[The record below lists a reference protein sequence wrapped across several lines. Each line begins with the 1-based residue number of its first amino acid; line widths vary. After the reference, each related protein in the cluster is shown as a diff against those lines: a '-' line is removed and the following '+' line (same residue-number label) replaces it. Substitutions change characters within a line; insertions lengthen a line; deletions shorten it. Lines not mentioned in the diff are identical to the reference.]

1 MSVNF
6 ADILFWWDGFAGRK
20 VSGTDY
26 TKLYDLS
33 NTTDPTFST
42 NNPAFIKNGDVVYAG
57 VDGTKVMPVGQA
69 PGQGTV
75 MFWGDVTRNTSSV
88 VHLFSSN
95 AASPDH
101 INLRVNTDGTM
112 TARGRGGEVSSSALE
127 WQPNGNLERWFFVL
141 QYTASAIK
149 VWRGNIVGNL
159 ELVIDTTHTQT
170 STTPDTILVGTDRAS
185 ANQTNVKCA
194 FLLSTTQIVSA
205 QTIEDV
211 YVGKIPIAKIKGTPE
226 YAAEYFLK
234 AKIGD
239 DSGTLETLQEH
250 IDLLTKLRDEEV
262 YNSTTIGLVAGAY
275 KADKWYSFKGSDMD
289 VVRAT
294 SGTRINRS
302 GVLTTEGN
310 NIVRADYN
318 GGVLKGNNVEPS
330 ATNLLQR
337 SEEFDNAYWTKTG
350 TTVPTVTANA
360 IAAPDGNT
368 TADLL
373 TGTGGI
379 SMRLQRTLTV
389 TTGAHTLSF
398 YVKNNTETIARFNVF
413 DGSTD
418 RGAAFTFAS
427 ESFTSVSANLTVGF
441 EKLNDGWYRIF
452 GTYPSFG
459 TTTANVQLFVSGTLS
474 LYYWGAQLETGSVAT
489 SYIKTDRIHRN
500 PQRRQHQQNGD
511 IERNRADRGGCVG
524 GGG

>member
-1 MSVNF
+1 MDTVLLSRPAYVRR
-6 ADILFWWDGFAGRK
+6 ADAQFNAFRQK
-20 VSGTDY
+20 V
-26 TKLYDLS
+26 L
-33 NTTDPTFST
+33 
-42 NNPAFIKNGDVVYAG
+42 
-57 VDGTKVMPVGQA
+57 
-69 PGQGTV
+69 
-75 MFWGDVTRNTSSV
+75 
-88 VHLFSSN
+88 
-95 AASPDH
+95 
-101 INLRVNTDGTM
+101 TDG
-112 TARGRGGEVSSSALE
+112 
-127 WQPNGNLERWFFVL
+127 
-141 QYTASAIK
+141 
-149 VWRGNIVGNL
+149 
-159 ELVIDTTHTQT
+159 
-170 STTPDTILVGTDRAS
+170 
-185 ANQTNVKCA
+185 
-194 FLLSTTQIVSA
+194 
-205 QTIEDV
+205 
-211 YVGKIPIAKIKGTPE
+211 
-226 YAAEYFLK
+226 
-234 AKIGD
+234 
-239 DSGTLETLQEH
+239 GTLETPFETKRLLRKLAQE
-250 IDLLTKLRDEEV
+250 DVLDDV
-262 YNSTTIGLVAGAY
+262 TIGLVAGAY
-275 KADKWYSFKGSDMD
+275 KAGKWYSFKGSDMD

-310 NIVRADYN
+310 NIVRADYDD
-318 GGVLKGNNVEPS
+318 GVLKGNNVEPS

-489 SYIKTDRIHRN
+489 SYIKTTNATATRN
-500 PQRRQHQQNGD
+500 DDNISKTGISSEIGQTEGAVLVEFDLQNVDSGL
-511 IERNRADRGGCVG
+511 NRYIISIDDGTTTNRLILNIFTNDTLFSIVG
-524 GGG
+524 GVTRAMDKPPVGKYKVMIVYDALGFRTYRNSELIDNYVGAYTIPTWNRINIGMSVITPNRQFNDHIRSATIFDKAIPEATAIRLTT

>member
-1 MSVNF
+1 MDTVLLSRPAYVRR
-6 ADILFWWDGFAGRK
+6 ADAQF
-20 VSGTDY
+20 
-26 TKLYDLS
+26 
-33 NTTDPTFST
+33 N
-42 NNPAFIKNGDVVYAG
+42 AFRQK
-57 VDGTKVMPVGQA
+57 
-69 PGQGTV
+69 
-75 MFWGDVTRNTSSV
+75 
-88 VHLFSSN
+88 
-95 AASPDH
+95 
-101 INLRVNTDGTM
+101 
-112 TARGRGGEVSSSALE
+112 
-127 WQPNGNLERWFFVL
+127 
-141 QYTASAIK
+141 
-149 VWRGNIVGNL
+149 
-159 ELVIDTTHTQT
+159 VID
-170 STTPDTILVGTDRAS
+170 DG
-185 ANQTNVKCA
+185 
-194 FLLSTTQIVSA
+194 
-205 QTIEDV
+205 
-211 YVGKIPIAKIKGTPE
+211 
-226 YAAEYFLK
+226 
-234 AKIGD
+234 
-239 DSGTLETLQEH
+239 GTLETPFETKRLLRKLAQE
-250 IDLLTKLRDEEV
+250 DVLDDV
-262 YNSTTIGLVAGAY
+262 TIGLVAGAY
-275 KADKWYSFKGSDMD
+275 KAGKWYSFKGSDMD

-294 SGTRINRS
+294 SGTRVNRS

-330 ATNLLQR
+330 ATNLVLR
-337 SEEFDNAYWTKTG
+337 SEEFDNASWTKTG

-489 SYIKTDRIHRN
+489 SYIKTTDATATRN
-500 PQRRQHQQNGD
+500 ADNISKTGISSEIGQTEGAILVEVDLRELSNRTLINLSIDDANGTTRTQNRVALDFTGFPTFRYRVID
-511 IERNRADRGGCVG
+511 SNVEQCNITGSVVAGVNKILAIYKTNEFRAYINGAQIGSTDTSGTIPSLGRAYIGQNIVSTADTFFNDHIRSATIFDKAIPEATAIRLTT
-524 GGG
+524 

>member
-1 MSVNF
+1 M
-6 ADILFWWDGFAGRK
+6 D
-20 VSGTDY
+20 
-26 TKLYDLS
+26 
-33 NTTDPTFST
+33 
-42 NNPAFIKNGDVVYAG
+42 
-57 VDGTKVMPVGQA
+57 
-69 PGQGTV
+69 TV
-75 MFWGDVTRNTSSV
+75 
-88 VHLFSSN
+88 
-95 AASPDH
+95 
-101 INLRVNTDGTM
+101 
-112 TARGRGGEVSSSALE
+112 
-127 WQPNGNLERWFFVL
+127 
-141 QYTASAIK
+141 
-149 VWRGNIVGNL
+149 
-159 ELVIDTTHTQT
+159 
-170 STTPDTILVGTDRAS
+170 
-185 ANQTNVKCA
+185 
-194 FLLSTTQIVSA
+194 LLSRPAYVRRADA
-205 QTIEDV
+205 QFNAFRQKV
-211 YVGKIPIAKIKGTPE
+211 
-226 YAAEYFLK
+226 L
-234 AKIGD
+234 D
-239 DSGTLETLQEH
+239 DGGTLETSFETKRLLRKLAQE
-250 IDLLTKLRDEEV
+250 DVLDDV
-262 YNSTTIGLVAGAY
+262 TIGLVAGAY

-310 NIVRADYN
+310 NIVRADYD

-489 SYIKTDRIHRN
+489 SYIKTTNATATRN
-500 PQRRQHQQNGD
+500 ADNISKTGISSEIGQTEGAVLVEVDLQSNPRSN
-511 IERNRADRGGCVG
+511 RNKANDMITTKYPPRPKRSYSITSKR
-524 GGG
+524 

>member
-1 MSVNF
+1 MDTVLLSRPAYVRR
-6 ADILFWWDGFAGRK
+6 ADAQF
-20 VSGTDY
+20 
-26 TKLYDLS
+26 
-33 NTTDPTFST
+33 N
-42 NNPAFIKNGDVVYAG
+42 AFRQK
-57 VDGTKVMPVGQA
+57 
-69 PGQGTV
+69 
-75 MFWGDVTRNTSSV
+75 
-88 VHLFSSN
+88 
-95 AASPDH
+95 
-101 INLRVNTDGTM
+101 
-112 TARGRGGEVSSSALE
+112 
-127 WQPNGNLERWFFVL
+127 
-141 QYTASAIK
+141 
-149 VWRGNIVGNL
+149 
-159 ELVIDTTHTQT
+159 VID
-170 STTPDTILVGTDRAS
+170 DGV
-185 ANQTNVKCA
+185 
-194 FLLSTTQIVSA
+194 
-205 QTIEDV
+205 
-211 YVGKIPIAKIKGTPE
+211 
-226 YAAEYFLK
+226 
-234 AKIGD
+234 
-239 DSGTLETLQEH
+239 TLETSFETKRLLRKLAQE
-250 IDLLTKLRDEEV
+250 DVLDDV
-262 YNSTTIGLVAGAY
+262 TIGLVAGAY

-310 NIVRADYN
+310 NIVRADYD

-489 SYIKTDRIHRN
+489 SYIKTEGSTATRNADNISKTGISSEIGQTEGAVLVEVDLTRGASATRRIFTASDNAFDNAFLLNQRTQNDFEVIFRFDGENLTTRIQGGSVVDGTNSLLLTYASGN
-500 PQRRQHQQNGD
+500 PFELYFNGQKLPLGNVFNGFASPVD
-511 IERNRADRGGCVG
+511 TVFLGQTQSNANFMQGNYRSATIFNKAIPEATAIRLTT
-524 GGG
+524 

>member
-1 MSVNF
+1 MDTVLLSRPAYVRR
-6 ADILFWWDGFAGRK
+6 ADAQF
-20 VSGTDY
+20 
-26 TKLYDLS
+26 
-33 NTTDPTFST
+33 N
-42 NNPAFIKNGDVVYAG
+42 AFRQK
-57 VDGTKVMPVGQA
+57 
-69 PGQGTV
+69 
-75 MFWGDVTRNTSSV
+75 
-88 VHLFSSN
+88 
-95 AASPDH
+95 
-101 INLRVNTDGTM
+101 
-112 TARGRGGEVSSSALE
+112 
-127 WQPNGNLERWFFVL
+127 
-141 QYTASAIK
+141 
-149 VWRGNIVGNL
+149 
-159 ELVIDTTHTQT
+159 VID
-170 STTPDTILVGTDRAS
+170 DG
-185 ANQTNVKCA
+185 
-194 FLLSTTQIVSA
+194 
-205 QTIEDV
+205 
-211 YVGKIPIAKIKGTPE
+211 
-226 YAAEYFLK
+226 
-234 AKIGD
+234 
-239 DSGTLETLQEH
+239 GTLETPFETKRLLRKLAQE
-250 IDLLTKLRDEEV
+250 DVLDDV
-262 YNSTTIGLVAGAY
+262 TIGLVAGAY
-275 KADKWYSFKGSDMD
+275 KAGKWYSFKGSDMD

-489 SYIKTDRIHRN
+489 SYIKTTDATATRN
-500 PQRRQHQQNGD
+500 ADNISKTGISSEIGQTEGAVLVECD
-511 IERNRADRGGCVG
+511 LRAVAGTLFALKGTG
-524 GGG
+524 GGNDNFLQISKSIGQNAIRYAFGGSALTGFNISGTTPLVSQIIKILCRYSIADGVLTLNTFINGTKRTDILSTLSTQVPSNFNQVILGGSTIGSGEVNDHIRSATIFNKAIPEATAIRLTT

>member
-1 MSVNF
+1 MDTVLLSRPAYVRR
-6 ADILFWWDGFAGRK
+6 ADAQFNAFRQK
-20 VSGTDY
+20 V
-26 TKLYDLS
+26 L
-33 NTTDPTFST
+33 
-42 NNPAFIKNGDVVYAG
+42 
-57 VDGTKVMPVGQA
+57 
-69 PGQGTV
+69 
-75 MFWGDVTRNTSSV
+75 
-88 VHLFSSN
+88 
-95 AASPDH
+95 
-101 INLRVNTDGTM
+101 TDG
-112 TARGRGGEVSSSALE
+112 
-127 WQPNGNLERWFFVL
+127 
-141 QYTASAIK
+141 
-149 VWRGNIVGNL
+149 
-159 ELVIDTTHTQT
+159 
-170 STTPDTILVGTDRAS
+170 
-185 ANQTNVKCA
+185 
-194 FLLSTTQIVSA
+194 
-205 QTIEDV
+205 
-211 YVGKIPIAKIKGTPE
+211 
-226 YAAEYFLK
+226 
-234 AKIGD
+234 
-239 DSGTLETLQEH
+239 GTLETPFETKRLLRKLAQE
-250 IDLLTKLRDEEV
+250 DVLDDV
-262 YNSTTIGLVAGAY
+262 TIGLVAGAY
-275 KADKWYSFKGSDMD
+275 KAGKWYSFKGSDMD

-302 GVLTTEGN
+302 GLLTTEGN
-310 NIVRADYN
+310 NIVRADYD

-489 SYIKTDRIHRN
+489 SYIKTTNATATRN
-500 PQRRQHQQNGD
+500 ADNISKTGISSEIGQTEGAVLVEVDLRELSNRTLINLSIDDANGTTRTQNRVALDFTGFPTFRYRVID
-511 IERNRADRGGCVG
+511 SNVEQCNITGSVVAGVNKILAIYKTNEFRAYINGAQIGSTDTSGTIPSLGRAYIGQNIVSTADTFFNDHIRSATIFDKAIPEATAIRLTT
-524 GGG
+524 